1 MKKLLILLIAGTSLF
16 ACTTTD
22 RALYS
27 WYDTEDATYQY
38 TKRGTE
44 DLLNNAMAQYE
55 LVINKQNGTRM
66 VPPPGINA
74 EYGFLLCKAGKKE
87 QGITLLKEEMRLYP
101 ESQKYISRIVN
112 QLTK

>member
-1 MKKLLILLIAGTSLF
+1 
-16 ACTTTD
+16 
-22 RALYS
+22 
-27 WYDTEDATYQY
+27 
-38 TKRGTE
+38 
-44 DLLNNAMAQYE
+44 
-55 LVINKQNGTRM
+55 M

-101 ESQKYISRIVN
+101 ESQKYISRIIN